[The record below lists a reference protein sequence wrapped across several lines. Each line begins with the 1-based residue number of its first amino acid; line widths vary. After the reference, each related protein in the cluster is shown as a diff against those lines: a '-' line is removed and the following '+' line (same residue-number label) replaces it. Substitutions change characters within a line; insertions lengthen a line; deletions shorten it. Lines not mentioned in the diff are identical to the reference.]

1 MTLFS
6 LFGRAKRKSGKRA
19 IPTRQG
25 EFRSL
30 RVEGARAATR
40 VGWLRR
46 GGVRGG
52 IRSVFNTLQHE
63 VLNAGLT
70 PPLAEGVPEVKV
82 IVTKITVRTTKR
94 KVNKP

>member
-30 RVEGARAATR
+30 RIEALSRDACWMVTSWWGPWR
-40 VGWLRR
+40 
-46 GGVRGG
+46 

-70 PPLAEGVPEVKV
+70 PPLAEGVPEIKV

>member
-1 MTLFS
+1 
-6 LFGRAKRKSGKRA
+6 
-19 IPTRQG
+19 
-25 EFRSL
+25 
-30 RVEGARAATR
+30 
-40 VGWLRR
+40 
-46 GGVRGG
+46 
-52 IRSVFNTLQHE
+52 

>member
-30 RVEGARAATR
+30 RVEALEPRR
-40 VGWLRR
+40 VLDGYVVV
-46 GGVRGG
+46 G
-52 IRSVFNTLQHE
+52 SVAGSDRCSTLCS
-63 VLNAGLT
+63 
-70 PPLAEGVPEVKV
+70 
-82 IVTKITVRTTKR
+82 TKC
-94 KVNKP
+94 